1 MLTVRNAFLGV
12 LALAM
17 VLGGFRYFD
26 GHPPAKHAKAGSAAP
41 VRVAMVERRDMP
53 VVVHALGTVLANAFV
68 NVSPRVQGALES
80 ADFREGQFV
89 RKGQLLFQIDPR
101 PFQASLAQA
110 SAMLLRDQAQLENA
124 HLDRS
129 RYDALYREHMIS
141 SQVRDAATTNAS
153 VLAATVAADKAAVD
167 LARINLDY
175 TQIRAPIDGKTGPI
189 LVQPGNMVAAG
200 GTTALVTIAQIEPVK
215 LSFDLPQSDLPLVQK
230 RMKSRGILASIDA
243 SGGRAALDA
252 PVDFVGNVI
261 SSQSD
266 TVELR
271 ATFPN
276 ADLSL
281 LPGQVVNVTAELDD
295 LPGALVVPHD
305 AVNQGPSGSYVYV
318 VENGHA
324 VQHPVQV
331 LFDDAHAAAVRGDL
345 VPGEPVIVEGQLRVV
360 PDGAVQVFPSPG
372 GQTAS
377 R

>member
-1 MLTVRNAFLGV
+1 
-12 LALAM
+12 
-17 VLGGFRYFD
+17 
-26 GHPPAKHAKAGSAAP
+26 
-41 VRVAMVERRDMP
+41 MP

-110 SAMLLRDQAQLENA
+110 SAMLLRDQAQLKNA

-129 RYDALYREHMIS
+129 RYDALYRQHMIS
-141 SQVRDAATTNAS
+141 SQTRDAATTNVS
-153 VLAATVAADKAAVD
+153 VLAATVAADQAAVD
-167 LARINLDY
+167 LARINLGY

-200 GTTALVTIAQIEPVK
+200 GGTTTLVTIAQIEPVK
-215 LSFDLPQSDLPLVQK
+215 LSFDLPQSDLPLVQ
-230 RMKSRGILASIDA
+230 RRIKSRGILVTIDA
-243 SGGRAALDA
+243 SGGRAALNA
-252 PVDFVGNVI
+252 SVDFVGNAI

-295 LPGALVVPHD
+295 IPSALVVPHD
-305 AVNQGPSGSYVYV
+305 AVNPGPAGSYVYV
-318 VENGHA
+318 VKNGHA
-324 VQHPVQV
+324 VQHAVQI
-331 LFDDAHAAAVRGDL
+331 LFEDARHAAVRGDL
-345 VPGEPVIVEGQLRVV
+345 APEEPVIVEGQLRVV
-360 PDGAVQVFPSPG
+360 PGGAVHVFPSPG